1 MAKTLLRIS
10 SRLFGIFLILLLMSI
25 SVSGHDKIIKP
36 RNWLCYYGTTFGP
49 EIYSKFDMVVL
60 DGYNH
65 PPLEKTYQNYPILLG
80 YLSIGEVDV
89 DGPFWKLA
97 KDKSYLVR
105 KNEFW
110 DSWIIDIRS
119 PDWQQLI
126 FKTAIPYILSQG
138 FDGLFLDT
146 LDSSLSL
153 VEGNEG
159 IENALQG
166 IIRKIKQNYPDK
178 IITVNRGLPVLS
190 KIAKYIDF
198 ILIEDLYSYY
208 AGDKKVI

>member
-1 MAKTLLRIS
+1 MVKTLLRIF
-10 SRLFGIFLILLLMSI
+10 SRPFGVFIVLLLMSI

-49 EIYSKFDMVVL
+49 EIYSKFDIVVL

-65 PPLEKTYQNYPILLG
+65 PPLEKTDQNYPLLLG
-80 YLSIGEVDV
+80 YLSIGEVDI

-110 DSWIIDIRS
+110 DSWIIDIRD

-126 FKTAIPYILSQG
+126 FKTAIPHILNQG

-159 IENALQG
+159 RNYEGIETALQG

-198 ILIEDLYSYY
+198 
-208 AGDKKVI
+208 